1 MRVVVLTGPV
11 ADERLLREVAGAETA
26 VLGVP
31 ARFAAV
37 DGAAAL
43 EAELGATSGDCAV
56 VAVPGPSPDVRR
68 LMDVPA
74 AYSPRTVW
82 LDLERTGPIPVA
94 GGAAHQ
100 QGRGVAGLIWAI
112 RHAVHRLRWPARRIA
127 YGDHPDQ
134 WADLRLPMAASPP
147 APRSGPSES
156 ESVPTAEPREGAARP
171 VADAP
176 PPVATD
182 PRPYFV
188 KDVGPARHT
197 DPGADGVSGTGRDR
211 VTGTSTG
218 SVADVSSDDLT
229 GAGSGEVAGMS
240 SDDVAGTGPD
250 DAIGGGGTGSRP
262 PVVVLVHGGYWRSIW
277 GADLMD
283 ALAID
288 LARRGIASWNLE
300 YRRPDLHGWDA
311 TTADVAAGI
320 AALRSLD
327 VPVDLDRVAV
337 AGHSAGGQLALRA
350 AADAGG
356 AVAVAV
362 SLAGVLDLVEGYRR
376 HMSSGAVHDALGG
389 TPEEIPETYAAAS
402 PLLRL
407 PLGVPQIVV
416 QGASDDLDLVDMA
429 RRYTSAAGDEA
440 TYIERPG
447 DHWSVIDPS
456 TPIWAHTAREL
467 TTRLTPRHG

>member
-1 MRVVVLTGPV
+1 MRVVVLTGPGPA

-26 VLGVP
+26 ALGVP
-31 ARFAAV
+31 ARFAVA

-56 VAVPGPSPDVRR
+56 VAVPGPCPDARR

-112 RHAVHRLRWPARRIA
+112 RHAVHRLRWPARRVA
-127 YGDHPDQ
+127 YGDHSDQ
-134 WADLRLPMAASPP
+134 WADLRLPMAAGPP
-147 APRSGPSES
+147 APRSGPSDAES
-156 ESVPTAEPREGAARP
+156 AAAAEPREGAAPP
-171 VADAP
+171 VAEAP
-176 PPVATD
+176 LPVATD
-182 PRPYFV
+182 PGRYFV
-188 KDVGPARHT
+188 KGIGPAHHT
-197 DPGADGVSGTGRDR
+197 GPGAGGVPGKGRQG
-211 VTGTSTG
+211 VTGAG
-218 SVADVSSDDLT
+218 GVADVSSDDLT
-229 GAGSGEVAGMS
+229 GAGSGEVAGMG
-240 SDDVAGTGPD
+240 SDDVAGTVPD
-250 DAIGGGGTGSRP
+250 DAIGGTGSRP

-320 AALRSLD
+320 TALRSLD
-327 VPVDLDRVAV
+327 VPVDLDRVVV

-389 TPEEIPETYAAAS
+389 TPEEIPGTYAAAS

-429 RRYTSAAGDEA
+429 RRYASAAGDEA
-440 TYIERPG
+440 AYIERPG

-467 TTRLTPRHG
+467 TTRLTPWHG